1 MDNPLASLINIK
13 QTNKQTGHKS
23 PKSGMKYEVSLQSLK
38 AIKRIV
44 KEYWKQ
50 LYSYKFNIKNQHNSL
65 KDSNDPK
72 PIQKEINN
80 LNTLT
85 STKETEL
92 VI

>member
-44 KEYWKQ
+44 KEYSEQ
-50 LYSYKFNIKNQHNSL
+50 LYANKL
-65 KDSNDPK
+65 G
-72 PIQKEINN
+72 N
-80 LNTLT
+80 L
-85 STKETEL
+85 
-92 VI
+92 